1 MNRTDDILEKLKN
14 MQQPEID
21 NPEELTERIMSRIG
35 PLPASPEGESLT
47 PVPSPVREGRS
58 INFLPI
64 VRTILSLAAMWIVG
78 FFLYLQYEAYPRGG
92 MEGAPVVASEGA
104 STLREVYKYRLCQD
118 CKKTISYTQIKSKLY
133 EKK

>member
-14 MQQPEID
+14 MQQPQID
-21 NPEELTERIMSRIG
+21 LTEEIMSRVG
-35 PLPASPEGESLT
+35 SLPN
-47 PVPSPVREGRS
+47 PVREGRS

-64 VRTILSLAAMWIVG
+64 VRTVLSLAAMWIVG
-78 FFLYLQYEAYPRGG
+78 FFIYLQYEAYPRGG

-118 CKKTISYTQIKSKLY
+118 CKKTISYTQIRKMLY
-133 EKK
+133 ENK

>member
-14 MQQPEID
+14 MEKPQID
-21 NPEELTERIMSRIG
+21 LTEEIMNN
-35 PLPASPEGESLT
+35 PLLTSPEGKSLT

-64 VRTILSLAAMWIVG
+64 VRTVLSLAAMWIVG
-78 FFLYLQYEAYPRGG
+78 FFIYLQYEAYPRGG

>member
-14 MQQPEID
+14 MQQPQID
-21 NPEELTERIMSRIG
+21 LTEEIMNN
-35 PLPASPEGESLT
+35 PLLTSPEGKSLT

-64 VRTILSLAAMWIVG
+64 VRTVLSLAAMWIVG
-78 FFLYLQYEAYPRGG
+78 FFIYLQYEAYPRGG

-118 CKKTISYTQIKSKLY
+118 CKKTISYTQIKNRLY
-133 EKK
+133 ENK

>member
-14 MQQPEID
+14 MEKPQID
-21 NPEELTERIMSRIG
+21 LTEEIIS
-35 PLPASPEGESLT
+35 SLT
-47 PVPSPVREGRS
+47 PIPSPVREGRS

-64 VRTILSLAAMWIVG
+64 VRTVLSLSAMWIVG
-78 FFLYLQYEAYPRGG
+78 FFIYLQYEASPRGG

>member
-1 MNRTDDILEKLKN
+1 MKRTEDILEKLKKVEKP
-14 MQQPEID
+14 QID
-21 NPEELTERIMSRIG
+21 LTEEIIS
-35 PLPASPEGESLT
+35 SLT

-64 VRTILSLAAMWIVG
+64 VRTVLSLAAMWIVG

-118 CKKTISYTQIKSKLY
+118 CKKTISYTQIKNILY
-133 EKK
+133 ENK